1 MNADVYIVNEM
12 IRGNCRFISPFVEP
26 CGYYIVGAETDRKMN
41 ENIVGKNAGKRR
53 KKQ

>member
-1 MNADVYIVNEM
+1 MKVDIYIVNEM
-12 IRGNCRFISPFVEP
+12 IRGNCRFISLFVEP
-26 CGYYIVGAETDRKMN
+26 FGYYIAGSETDGKMN

>member
-1 MNADVYIVNEM
+1 MNVDVYIVNEM
-12 IRGNCRFISPFVEP
+12 IRGNYRFISPYVET
-26 CGYYIVGAETDRKMN
+26 CGYCIAGSETDGKMN